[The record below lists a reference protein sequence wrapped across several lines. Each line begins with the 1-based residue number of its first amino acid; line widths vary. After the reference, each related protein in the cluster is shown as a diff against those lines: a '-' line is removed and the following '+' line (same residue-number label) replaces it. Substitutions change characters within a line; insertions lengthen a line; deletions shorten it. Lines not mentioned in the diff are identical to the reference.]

1 MRPVATDGGPSL
13 LPSRS
18 ARRDR
23 SARHRRLRGFRTL
36 GWLAILALAWV
47 VVSIAL
53 HATTIVRVT
62 VLAQSLVPL
71 IFLPVWIAAGF
82 ALWRRD
88 WSFAA
93 ACVALVIAQAAL
105 VLPAVGSDAVPRWA
119 DHAPAITIVA
129 VNVWDENPTPNA
141 AARRLA
147 ASHADVLVLV
157 EVANSMQ
164 RALERAGIDRRFP
177 YQLKAV
183 ASRNGTNDGIYS
195 RLPLEHPTLVHDV
208 LNELPAATVTRGGR
222 TLRIIAVHID
232 GPLHGRT
239 QWQAELA
246 DLESVARAQ
255 SGPLAIVGDFNAT
268 RWNPPFRD
276 LLDAHLTDAHESR
289 GQGLSRSWPVRG
301 SAFAVF
307 GPLMRLDHALT
318 NSDAVATNIHDVNIP
333 GSDHAGFQ
341 VRVAMKRA

>member
-1 MRPVATDGGPSL
+1 MTPAVIDLKPSSRPPG
-13 LPSRS
+13 PSRS
-18 ARRDR
+18 ARR
-23 SARHRRLRGFRTL
+23 RRALGFRTL

-47 VVSIAL
+47 VASIAL
-53 HATTIVRVT
+53 HTTTVVRVT

-71 IFLPVWIAAGF
+71 TFLPVWIGAFLAVRRRQWLGAG
-82 ALWRRD
+82 
-88 WSFAA
+88 
-93 ACVALVIAQAAL
+93 ACLALVVAQIVL
-105 VLPAVGSDAVPRWA
+105 VVPAVGSDALPGWA
-119 DHAPAITIVA
+119 AHAPAITIESA
-129 VNVWDENPTPNA
+129 NVWDENPSPNA
-141 AARRLA
+141 AARSLV

-164 RALERAGIDRRFP
+164 RALQRAGIDHRFP

-183 ASRNGTNDGIYS
+183 ASQNGTNDGIYS
-195 RLPLEHPTLVHDV
+195 RLPLEHATLLHDV
-208 LNELPAATVTRGGR
+208 LNELPAATVSRAGR
-222 TLRIIAVHID
+222 SLRIVAVHID

-246 DLESVARAQ
+246 RLQPVARAQ

-276 LLDAHLTDAHESR
+276 LLDAHLTDAHEAR

-301 SAFAVF
+301 TPFAVF

-318 NSDAVATNIHDVNIP
+318 NAAAVATRVDDLDVP
-333 GSDHAGFQ
+333 GSDHVGFE
-341 VRVAMKRA
+341 VRIAMKGV